1 MATGK
6 DSFILYTKYVHVA
19 RKLSDEMAGKLY
31 KMILEYVN
39 DTDPQTDDL
48 VLDLLF
54 EPIKQD
60 LKEDLR
66 KWEAVCERNRENGK
80 SGGRPRKAENNPEN
94 PVGYLGTQK
103 TQTNP
108 LEPKKPRRTRYDCDS
123 DSDMS
128 IDNDFK
134 KEEYISASISPS
146 EKPKPFN
153 FLKELIAIG
162 VSEQVAKDW
171 IAVRKAKKA
180 TGTVTAFNR
189 IHKQILKSGLTADEC
204 ISIAVE
210 RSWQGFDAEW
220 IHGQVKQLLPPKM
233 NTTYER
239 WDYKTQTRYC
249 GSQIIPY
256 DAPPK
261 PSNIERWDD
270 KLNKWI
276 FTMN

>member
-1 MATGK
+1 MAAGK
-6 DSFILYTKYVHVA
+6 NAVIVYKDWISTFDKM
-19 RKLSDEMAGKLY
+19 SDEEAGRLIKHFFKY
-31 KMILEYVN
+31 IN
-39 DTDPQTDDL
+39 DMSPQAPDRVTE
-48 VLDLLF
+48 LLF
-54 EPIKQD
+54 EPIKQTLKRD
-60 LKEDLR
+60 LVAWEEKKGNRANAGRLGGLAKARNAIAKPSNATNIVANLPVSVSVSVSDKE
-66 KWEAVCERNRENGK
+66 EE
-80 SGGRPRKAENNPEN
+80 
-94 PVGYLGTQK
+94 
-103 TQTNP
+103 
-108 LEPKKPRRTRYDCDS
+108 
-123 DSDMS
+123 
-128 IDNDFK
+128 
-134 KEEYISASISPS
+134 KEEYISASDSPS

-204 ISIAVE
+204 ISLAVE
-210 RSWQGFDAEW
+210 RSWQGFNAEW
-220 IHGQVKQLLPPKM
+220 IHGQVKQLPPPKM